1 MKRADGRACLGSR
14 PARTPRDLGKPPEGS
29 VPQVPIRRR
38 GDGKSRCHPG
48 LLEVSH
54 YAGAVLDNARPNV
67 KPAKRSRSDRAVIS
81 GDWKP
86 HSCGGGRRG
95 RELRSPF
102 SPLPAAS
109 QTSQAL
115 RLPLEPAPRRRPPG
129 PVTRHRHPR
138 RPGPS
143 PPT

>member
-1 MKRADGRACLGSR
+1 MKRAGRRACLGSR
-14 PARTPRDLGKPPEGS
+14 PARTPRDLGKPPKGS

-54 YAGAVLDNARPNV
+54 YAGAVLDNARPTV

-86 HSCGGGRRG
+86 QAAAAGNEAVSCGPP
-95 RELRSPF
+95 SAPC
-102 SPLPAAS
+102 PL
-109 QTSQAL
+109 
-115 RLPLEPAPRRRPPG
+115 LPR
-129 PVTRHRHPR
+129 PR
-138 RPGPS
+138 RPFGCP
-143 PPT
+143 